1 MGGLRGIRLDG
12 VAYRYPGAARPV
24 FTGIDGAVTR
34 GEWLAI
40 TGPSGSGKSTLLAM
54 LLRFAD
60 PLVGRYL
67 LDEQEPGSHVDAAG
81 ARTVDAR
88 TVPPHQLRTRVA
100 WCPQEGHL
108 FDSTLRA
115 NLVIARPRSDSPPD
129 DELMD
134 ALDRVGLAPLLATLP
149 HGLDTRIGPAG
160 EHLSGGQRQ
169 RVAVARTLLARGDVV
184 LIDEPTAQLDE
195 QASAALIADLRTALR
210 DRATVLVTHDA
221 EQARRAEHV
230 IELPGSAV
238 SGTTRQ
244 APIPHTAAA

>member
-1 MGGLRGIRLDG
+1 
-12 VAYRYPGAARPV
+12 
-24 FTGIDGAVTR
+24 
-34 GEWLAI
+34 
-40 TGPSGSGKSTLLAM
+40 
-54 LLRFAD
+54 
-60 PLVGRYL
+60 
-67 LDEQEPGSHVDAAG
+67 
-81 ARTVDAR
+81 
-88 TVPPHQLRTRVA
+88 VA

-115 NLVIARPRSDSPPD
+115 NLVIARPRSERPGD
-129 DELMD
+129 DELLD
-134 ALDRVGLAPLLATLP
+134 ALDRVGLAPLVATLP
-149 HGLDTRIGPAG
+149 LGLDTRIGPAG

-210 DRATVLVTHDA
+210 DRTTVLVTHDA

-230 IELPGSAV
+230 IEL
-238 SGTTRQ
+238 SGTATGRARP